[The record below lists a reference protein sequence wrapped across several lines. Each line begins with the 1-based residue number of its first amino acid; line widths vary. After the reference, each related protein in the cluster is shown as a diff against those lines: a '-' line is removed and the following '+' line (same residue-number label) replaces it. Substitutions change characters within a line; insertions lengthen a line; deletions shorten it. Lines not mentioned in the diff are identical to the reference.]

1 MNPASEGFTTF
12 VTSLGAYKYHVLP
25 FDLTN
30 GPANYQHYMNDVLFD
45 FLNDFVQC
53 YLNDI
58 LMYSKTRK
66 EHTRHV
72 CSVLKRLIEAGLQVD
87 IQKSQFYVQ
96 ETDFLDVIVSTE
108 GIRMDSKKIQ
118 VIVNWAIPTN
128 LRETQGLIGFC
139 NFYRRFIKAFSKIV
153 RPLIKL
159 TQKDA
164 PFIWNEACKE
174 AFERLK
180 KAITSASILRH
191 FDRSKKAILEIDSSD
206 YVNDGVSS

>member
-1 MNPASEGFTTF
+1 MNPASEDFTTF

-58 LMYSKTRK
+58 LIYSKTRK